1 MQRVRGIEL
10 IDSSGEE
17 LLAGF
22 SAEFPYL
29 ASRAELDFYP
39 SCGAPWHWHRPVEL
53 FYIESGTL
61 EYTTPNEQRV
71 FPAGSG
77 GFIGSNVLHASRAV
91 PSQDE
96 TVTLLHLFA
105 PELLSGGADTRIH
118 EKYIRPLL
126 NAPGAE
132 LIALRPEIPREAA
145 ILDELRASF
154 ELDENAF
161 GYELQ
166 LRERFGCTPAQ
177 FRRMARS

>member
-22 SAEFPYL
+22 SAEFAYL
-29 ASRAELDFYP
+29 ASRAELDHYP

-61 EYTTPNEQRV
+61 EYTTPNETRV

-77 GFIGSNVLHASRAV
+77 GFIGSNVLHASRV
-91 PSQDE
+91 LPSQEE
-96 TVTLLHLFA
+96 TVTLIHLFA

-118 EKYIRPLL
+118 EKYIRPLPDAAANGRERHADRL
-126 NAPGAE
+126 RVRSGVEQLLRQALPRALWMHPGA
-132 LIALRPEIPREAA
+132 IPPDGT
-145 ILDELRASF
+145 IVI
-154 ELDENAF
+154 
-161 GYELQ
+161 
-166 LRERFGCTPAQ
+166 
-177 FRRMARS
+177 